1 VAKELFYN
9 VPLGLILVASIG
21 FFLLATEAGFLLGRR
36 SQSAVDEPSKSQIFA
51 IQGAILGLLALLLGF
66 AYAMATFRYDARKQF
81 LLEEANAIGKTFLLA
96 QLLPE
101 PPRKEVSNL
110 LRRYVEV
117 RLDAGNDANALRK
130 VGDETERLHKQL
142 WLDGAAV
149 AEKDP
154 GGFASVVTTGL
165 FLKSLNEM
173 IDLNLTRITTLE
185 NHVPE
190 VTLMLLFF
198 IAVMGTALIGYG
210 CGLSGVR
217 NFFLTII
224 SSVLIAAV
232 IMVIIDFDR
241 PTKGF
246 ITISMQPTIDL
257 QNSLKEWDSLKVQ

>member
-1 VAKELFYN
+1 MPQELFYN
-9 VPLGLILVASIG
+9 VPIVVILLASIG
-21 FFLLATEAGFLLGRR
+21 LFILATEAGFLLGRR
-36 SQSAVDEPSKSQIFA
+36 SQSAVDEPSQSQIFA

-66 AYAMATFRYDARKQF
+66 AYAMATFRYDTRRQF
-81 LLEEANAIGKTFLLA
+81 LLEEANVIDKTFLRA

-101 PPRKEVSNL
+101 PPREEVSNL
-110 LRRYVEV
+110 LRRYVEL
-117 RLDAGNDANALRK
+117 RLEAGNSAKALRK
-130 VGDETERLHKQL
+130 VSEATERLHKRL
-142 WLDGAAV
+142 WLDGVAV
-149 AEKDP
+149 AEKDQ
-154 GGFASVVTTGL
+154 GGFASAVTTGL
-165 FLKSLNEM
+165 FLHSLNEM

-190 VTLMLLFF
+190 VTLMLLYF
-198 IAVMGTALIGYG
+198 IAVMGNALIGYG

-241 PTKGF
+241 PTHGY
-246 ITISMQPTIDL
+246 ITVSMQPTIDL

>member
-1 VAKELFYN
+1 MPHELFYHLS
-9 VPLGLILVASIG
+9 LGIILAISVAL
-21 FFLLATEAGFLLGRR
+21 FLLGTEAGFLLGRR
-36 SQSAVDEPSKSQIFA
+36 SQSAMDEPSKSQIFT
-51 IQGAILGLLALLLGF
+51 IQGAVLGLLALLLGF
-66 AYAMATFRYDARKQF
+66 TYAMATFRYDTRKQF
-81 LLEEANAIGKTFLLA
+81 LLEEANAIGTTFLRA

-117 RLDAGNDANALRK
+117 RMQGGTSASVLRK
-130 VGDETERLHKQL
+130 VGVETERLQKQL

-154 GGFASVVTTGL
+154 RAVTTGL

-190 VTLMLLFF
+190 VTLMLLYFV
-198 IAVMGTALIGYG
+198 AVMGCGLIGYG

-246 ITISMQPTIDL
+246 ITIGMQPTIDL